1 MLNALAKTIN
11 RHQWISEAAYFL
23 AEARSFVPGKE
34 LDDWLEAEIVYSEML
49 ITVYIAM
56 LEEDRAAITISGLK
70 QLASLIG
77 IENTDA
83 YVSDVKLI
91 QAIQNAT
98 KHRPCFRSKAD
109 KLCEE
114 MECQWKKECQKLIAV
129 WYR

>member
-1 MLNALAKTIN
+1 MGKANSKTIIERNEIMLNALAKTIN

-77 IENTDA
+77 VLWN
-83 YVSDVKLI
+83 
-91 QAIQNAT
+91 N
-98 KHRPCFRSKAD
+98 P
-109 KLCEE
+109 
-114 MECQWKKECQKLIAV
+114 QKCSF
-129 WYR
+129 